1 MGRTQRRH
9 MRRGVVVGEV
19 DDRIGLRQN
28 RSQIIPGIQP
38 GNDLQFR
45 MIFGTRQQC
54 LTHPPLGTIDDD
66 ARHGSD
72 ITAKPYGEQESRW
85 LNHTVHPEGVGAAYG
100 GQGCPSVVQC
110 GRLMS
115 NPGAPLKPIPTSLR
129 WAGRV
134 LGWATILS
142 WVAIQIPIEV
152 ETAAPAGWL
161 LAFFTWVIALETH
174 RWLPTQNTVA
184 AAGLISAV
192 GFLLAISQGNRSRAD
207 LALNVLIGFSHIL
220 SSRGLIR
227 YLLRP
232 WRGQA
237 GYGAGVLLGTTLI
250 SAVSISL
257 TQTTVGRPPSLLACM
272 IQIAGT
278 GLALLSA
285 SVWLLVKKPIP
296 EAPNPWPA
304 GFWFA
309 LTLTQI
315 FALMVTGRWG
325 VAAVAV
331 SVTLVALVG
340 ICVRH
345 RARKHPHQ

>member
-1 MGRTQRRH
+1 
-9 MRRGVVVGEV
+9 
-19 DDRIGLRQN
+19 
-28 RSQIIPGIQP
+28 
-38 GNDLQFR
+38 
-45 MIFGTRQQC
+45 
-54 LTHPPLGTIDDD
+54 
-66 ARHGSD
+66 
-72 ITAKPYGEQESRW
+72 
-85 LNHTVHPEGVGAAYG
+85 
-100 GQGCPSVVQC
+100 
-110 GRLMS
+110 MS
-115 NPGAPLKPIPTSLR
+115 NPGAPLKPIPTCLR
-129 WAGRV
+129 WAGRA

-142 WVAIQIPIEV
+142 WVAIQIPIEAG
-152 ETAAPAGWL
+152 TSAPAVWL
-161 LAFFTWVIALETH
+161 LAIFTWAIAMETH

-184 AAGLISAV
+184 AAGLISVV

-232 WRGQA
+232 WRGQS
-237 GYGAGVLLGTTLI
+237 GYGVSVLLGTTWI

-257 TQTTVGRPPSLLACM
+257 TQTTVGLPPSLLAYM

-331 SVTLVALVG
+331 SVTLVAMVG
-340 ICVRH
+340 IFVRH
-345 RARKHPHQ
+345 RVRHHPFQ